1 MLDVLGRLWSLGRK
15 LEDLLALQ
23 TKTTKALETVD
34 IRLRALEDRMTHLEA
49 NQDQLIVKAQAAAS
63 AASTAVAGAV
73 PSRSHRLQPW

>member
-15 LEDLLALQ
+15 LGDLLALQ

-73 PSRSHRLQPW
+73 PSR

>member
-73 PSRSHRLQPW
+73 PSR

>member
-1 MLDVLGRLWSLGRK
+1 MAQYTLIVGTRNWSSWSLRPYV
-15 LEDLLALQ
+15 ALR
-23 TKTTKALETVD
+23 AAGAAFETVD

-73 PSRSHRLQPW
+73 PSR